1 MAGKNVKKHAVS
13 SGTVAVNRRA
23 KFDYAIEDTVE
34 TGIVLT
40 GSEVKALRTTGVSL
54 NETYAGPKQGE
65 LFLFNMHIPEYPN
78 APKAYQH
85 EPRRPRKLLV
95 HKRERDKLLG
105 AVQRQGVT
113 LVPINLFFNSRGL
126 CKLNLGIGKGKREV
140 DKRETIKERDWKRNQ
155 GRLLREGGRD

>member
-1 MAGKNVKKHAVS
+1 MSGKNTKKHAIT

-78 APKAYQH
+78 APDAHQH

-113 LVPINLFFNSRGL
+113 LVPISLYFNNRGL
-126 CKLNLGIGKGKREV
+126 CKLSLGIGKGKREI
-140 DKRETIKERDWKRNQ
+140 DKRDTIKERDWKRNQ
-155 GRLLREGGRD
+155 GRLLREGSH